1 MKTRLL
7 YALAL
12 VTLLATLP
20 LLAQSEKIN
29 YADINKIKAEG
40 MQRSQVMELNSW
52 LSDVY
57 APRVTGSPTI
67 ERAAQWVMGKL
78 KEWGLV
84 NIKMEPWANRSGFER
99 GWTNDKFYLAA
110 VTPERFA
117 IPGTPTAWT
126 PGTNGLVTGEVVLV
140 TATTAEGLAPYK
152 GKLKGKWVMTQAAPD
167 VAAYWAAPATRYTT
181 EQLLAMEGPQAQA
194 EFGVAAPGGGGRAAG
209 GTPAPGGPGA
219 PAAAQ
224 QAQPPQGQRAAGAP
238 AAAGQP
244 QPPGP
249 GGGRG
254 GAANVRNDFFRAE
267 GVLGTLSTAP
277 RGHGLYTIGGSRT
290 ADPATTLPAV
300 VIGAEHYGRIAG
312 SLRRT
317 SR

>member
-12 VTLLATLP
+12 VSAAGHAAT
-20 LLAQSEKIN
+20 AR
-29 YADINKIKAEG
+29 AEREDQLRRHQQDQRPKG

-67 ERAAQWVMGKL
+67 EKAAQWVMGKL

-84 NIKMEPWANRSGFER
+84 NIKMEPWPNSSGFER

-110 VTPERFA
+110 VTPERFCDSGNA
-117 IPGTPTAWT
+117 DRVDAGHERPCDGRGRACH
-126 PGTNGLVTGEVVLV
+126 GDDRRGAGAVQGE
-140 TATTAEGLAPYK
+140 AEGQVGDDAGRARCRGVLGGARER
-152 GKLKGKWVMTQAAPD
+152 
-167 VAAYWAAPATRYTT
+167 ATRPSSWR
-181 EQLLAMEGPQAQA
+181 QWKGRRPRRSSASRRRWRGPR
-194 EFGVAAPGGGGRAAG
+194 GGS
-209 GTPAPGGPGA
+209 TPAPGGPGA

-224 QAQPPQGQRAAGAP
+224 QAQPPQGQRAAGPP

-254 GAANVRNDFFRAE
+254 GAANVRNDFFT
-267 GVLGTLSTAP
+267 G
-277 RGHGLYTIGGSRT
+277 
-290 ADPATTLPAV
+290 
-300 VIGAEHYGRIAG
+300 
-312 SLRRT
+312 
-317 SR
+317 